1 MGDFVEFF
9 VGPSENR
16 FRVGRQIGVGS
27 FGEIHIGT
35 SEKTGDEVAI
45 KMESVK
51 VKAPKL
57 VYESKLY
64 KLIAGGV
71 GVPKVHWYG
80 VEGDLNVMVIDL
92 LGPSLE
98 DLFNFCNQKFS
109 LKTILM
115 LADQMLNRIE
125 YVHSKNFLHRDIKP
139 ENFLIGLGKKEKI
152 VHIIDLG
159 LAKKYRD
166 ARANLH
172 IPFKDN
178 KSLTGT
184 ARYASLNTHLGL
196 EQSRRDDLETIGY
209 VLMYFNRGSLP
220 WQGLRAANK
229 EEKYRKIME
238 KKIACPP
245 EVLGKHS
252 PQEFVTYLNYCRN
265 LKFEDRP
272 DYAYPKMILK
282 DLFFRE
288 KYVYD
293 WQFDWDILNA
303 QKVEEQTARYG
314 EGAGSKEQLADKL
327 EVDRMS
333 RVKTPSIVKPQSV
346 GVSQ

>member
-1 MGDFVEFF
+1 MDQVLEFT
-9 VGPSENR
+9 VGSGESR

-35 SEKTGDEVAI
+35 NEKTGEEVAI
-45 KMESVK
+45 KLESVK
-51 VKAPKL
+51 AKAPKL

-64 KLIAGGV
+64 KLIAGGI

-98 DLFNFCNQKFS
+98 DLFAFCNSKFS
-109 LKTILM
+109 LKTLLM
-115 LADQMLNRIE
+115 LADQMINRIE

-139 ENFLIGLGKKEKI
+139 ENFLMGLGKKEKI

-166 ARANLH
+166 ARANVH
-172 IPFKDN
+172 IPYKDN

-184 ARYASLNTHLGL
+184 ARYASLNTHLGI

-238 KKIACPP
+238 KKLACPP

-252 PQEFVTYLNYCRN
+252 PTELVTYMTYCRN

-293 WQFDWDILNA
+293 WYFDWDILNN
-303 QKVEEQTARYG
+303 QQVQEQEARFG
-314 EGAGSKEQLADKL
+314 EGTVSKEQLVTKL
-327 EVDRMS
+327 EADRMS
-333 RVKTPSIVKPQSV
+333 RVKTPSIVKLT
-346 GVSQ
+346 